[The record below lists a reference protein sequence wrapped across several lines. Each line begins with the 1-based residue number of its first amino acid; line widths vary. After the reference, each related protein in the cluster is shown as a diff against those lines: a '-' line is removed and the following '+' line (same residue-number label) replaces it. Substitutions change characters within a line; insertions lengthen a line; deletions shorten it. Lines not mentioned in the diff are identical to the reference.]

1 MRIAVY
7 PGSFDPLT
15 NGHIDVVERAV
26 KLFDLLIVAISRNA
40 SKKPLFTVAERL
52 DMLDQVLRPFN
63 NVQVDSFEG
72 LTVNYAKSKNA
83 QAIIRGLRAVSDFE
97 NEFMMALINKKL
109 IPGIETIFLTTRAEF
124 AFISSSAV
132 KEAAFFGGCVQELVP
147 QYVMD
152 KLFQKYH
159 EIKAAGQEGW

>member
-15 NGHIDVVERAV
+15 NGHIDVIERAV
-26 KLFDLLIVAISRNA
+26 KLFDLLIVAVSRNT

-52 DMLDQVLRPFN
+52 DMLQKVLQPFI

-109 IPGIETIFLTTRAEF
+109 TPGIETIFLTTRAEF
-124 AFISSSAV
+124 SFISSSAV

-147 QYVMD
+147 LYVMD

-159 EIKAAGQEGW
+159 ELKASGQEGW

>member
-1 MRIAVY
+1 LRIAVY

-52 DMLDQVLRPFN
+52 DILDQVLRPFN

-109 IPGIETIFLTTRAEF
+109 TPDIETIFLTTRAEF

>member
-1 MRIAVY
+1 LRIAVY

-26 KLFDLLIVAISRNA
+26 KLFDFLIVAISRNA

-109 IPGIETIFLTTRAEF
+109 MPGIETIFLTTRAEF

>member
-52 DMLDQVLRPFN
+52 DILDQVLRPFN

-109 IPGIETIFLTTRAEF
+109 TPDIETIFLTTRAEF

>member
-26 KLFDLLIVAISRNA
+26 KLFDLLIVTISRNA

-52 DMLDQVLRPFN
+52 DMLEQVLRPFD

-109 IPGIETIFLTTRAEF
+109 TPDIETIFLTTRAEF

-152 KLFQKYH
+152 KLFQKYQ

>member
-26 KLFDLLIVAISRNA
+26 KLFDFLIVAISRNA

-109 IPGIETIFLTTRAEF
+109 MPGIETIFLTTRAEF